1 MTASPRELLSLVGPT
16 ASGKTL
22 LSLEL
27 ARRLKGEIISVD
39 SRQVYRFM
47 DVGTD
52 KVSRKIREEIPHHL
66 IDVADPD
73 ETFSAADFAAGASK
87 AVEQILA
94 RGRVPILAG
103 GSPFYFKALF
113 SDVIHEGLKRWD
125 DTRKE
130 YEKDWDRGR
139 SEDLYR
145 RLESLDPEYASR
157 IHPNDRFRIIRAL
170 SIIDRTGETPTSLRA
185 KGPVSPNSFRPF
197 YIGLYPGRAELYG
210 KIGERVREQFASSYP
225 EEVAFLLSRGFGPE
239 LPSMKGF
246 GYRELAAFHRGEI
259 TLEEAI
265 EGDIRATKAF
275 ARRQMTWFRRFSPCL
290 WYYVTGASIQDI
302 ARKVVD
308 LWEARQG
315 EQLGWN

>member
-1 MTASPRELLSLVGPT
+1 
-16 ASGKTL
+16 

-27 ARRLKGEIISVD
+27 ARRLDGEIISVD

-52 KVSRKIREEIPHHL
+52 KVSRKVREEIPHHL

-87 AVEQILA
+87 AVERILA
-94 RGRVPILAG
+94 RGRAPILAG

-113 SDVIHEGLKRWD
+113 SDVIHEGLERWD

-130 YEKDWDRGR
+130 YEKEWDRGR
-139 SEDLYR
+139 SKALYR
-145 RLESLDPEYASR
+145 KLESHDAEYASR

-170 SIIDRTGETPTSLRA
+170 SIIDRTGESPTSLRA
-185 KGPVSPNSFRPF
+185 KGSVNPNPFRPF
-197 YIGLYPGRAELYG
+197 YVGLYPGRAELYRT
-210 KIGERVREQFASSYP
+210 IEERVREQFASGYP
-225 EEVAFLLSRGFGPE
+225 EEVASLLSKGFGPE
-239 LPSMKGF
+239 LPSMNGF
-246 GYRELAAFHRGEI
+246 GYRELAAFHRGEV

-265 EGDIRATKAF
+265 EGDIKATKAF

-290 WYYVTGASIQDI
+290 WYYVTGTSIQDI
-302 ARKVVD
+302 AMKVVG

-315 EQLGWN
+315 EQPGWS